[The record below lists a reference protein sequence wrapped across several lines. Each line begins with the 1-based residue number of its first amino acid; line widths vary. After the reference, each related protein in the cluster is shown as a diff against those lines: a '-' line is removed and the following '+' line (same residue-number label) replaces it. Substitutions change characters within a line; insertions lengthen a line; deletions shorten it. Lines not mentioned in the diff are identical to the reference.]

1 MVNIGQV
8 NSLELLRFAG
18 PGAFVD
24 GGELGEILLP
34 KRYVPS
40 TAAAGDLLDLF
51 VYRDSED
58 RLVATTDRPIATVGQ
73 FAALRVVSLHPTA
86 GAFLDW
92 GLEKDLLLPYRE
104 QVQPV
109 RIGDRVLVYI
119 LLDAKSDRIVATA
132 RLNPHLNREF
142 PEVLPRQKV
151 DLIVINATPLGYA
164 VLVEGGHLGLLHRE
178 RVFQPLE
185 PGDSL
190 NGYVLAVHP
199 DGKIDLSLE
208 ETGYRRVKTVAD
220 QIIEQ
225 LERSGGRIEFDD
237 GSSPDA
243 VRSVFGSSKKAFKQ
257 ALGSLYRQRR
267 IRFVRAGTEL
277 EQGGGADWKVGSSTD
292 DESAA

>member
-73 FAALRVVSLHPTA
+73 FAALRAVSLHPTA

-132 RLNPHLNREF
+132 RLHPHLNREF

-237 GSSPDA
+237 GSSPEA
-243 VRSVFGSSKKAFKQ
+243 IRSVFGSSKKAFKQ

>member
-24 GGELGEILLP
+24 GQELGEILLP

-40 TAAAGDLLDLF
+40 RAAAGDFLDLF

-58 RLVATTDRPIATVGQ
+58 RLVATTERPIASVGQ
-73 FAALRVVSLHPTA
+73 FAALRVVGIHPTA

-109 RIGDRVLVYI
+109 RVGDHVVVYVMLDEKSGRV
-119 LLDAKSDRIVATA
+119 VATA
-132 RLNPHLNREF
+132 KFNKHLNKDF
-142 PEVLPRQKV
+142 PEVLPRQQV
-151 DLIVINATPLGYA
+151 DLIVINATPLGYS
-164 VLVEGGHLGLLHRE
+164 VLVQGGHLGLLHRE
-178 RVFQPLE
+178 RVFQPLQ

-190 NGYVLAVHP
+190 NGYVVAVHP

-208 ETGYRRVKTVAD
+208 PTGYRRVKSLAD
-220 QIIEQ
+220 RIVEE
-225 LERSGGRIEFDD
+225 LERCGGRIEFDD
-237 GSSPDA
+237 DSSPDA
-243 VRSVFGSSKKAFKQ
+243 VRSAFNASKKAFKQ
-257 ALGSLYRQRR
+257 ALGALYRQRR
-267 IRFVRAGTEL
+267 IRFVRSGTEL
-277 EQGGGADWKVGSSTD
+277 EPGGGADWNVGS
-292 DESAA
+292 ESEGEREA